1 MASCDPGPIWSN
13 SCNEDGFDDL
23 VVQIEDNDGVFNP
36 GDTTDTVTGS
46 LAIPDNCEKFHEARK
61 ENEAATKHPF
71 VCH

>member
-13 SCNEDGFDDL
+13 SCNEDVNEDGFDDL

-46 LAIPDNCEKFHEARK
+46 RAIPGTREKLHEAK
-61 ENEAATKHPF
+61 KVPF
-71 VCH
+71 